1 MSDSF
6 VYGIHAVARF
16 IKQAP
21 ARCVALYCVDGRNP
35 RLLQLLDQA
44 RAAGVEVHLEKRE
57 RLTQLGGGDKHQGCL
72 LQILEAQTSVNF
84 AQCLDAI
91 NSDSLL
97 LVLDGVQDP
106 HNLGACLRSADACGV
121 DAVIIP
127 RDRAVKVNATVRK
140 VAAGGAESVPVI
152 EVTNLARCLKELK
165 QAGVWL
171 YGSSGDASDS
181 VYDHDY
187 SGPIALV
194 MGAEGSGLRRL
205 TMESCDHLISLP
217 MRGQVESLNVS
228 VATGICL
235 YEILRSR
242 EHLASQAKGKKQRP
256 G

>member
-1 MSDSF
+1 MSQSYL
-6 VYGIHAVARF
+6 YGFHAITRRLQ
-16 IKQAP
+16 KSP
-21 ARCVALYCVDGRNP
+21 ETCVRLLCLERRNP
-35 RLLQLLDQA
+35 RLLAVIDLARKSSISVKFESRELLDKLSDYQ
-44 RAAGVEVHLEKRE
+44 
-57 RLTQLGGGDKHQGCL
+57 KHQGCM
-72 LQILEAQTSVNF
+72 LEISASASNVLTFQELTQS
-84 AQCLDAI
+84 LDQQ
-91 NSDSLL
+91 SLI

-152 EVTNLARCLKELK
+152 EVTNLVRSLKELK
-165 QAGVWL
+165 QAGVWV
-171 YGSSGDASDS
+171 YGSSGEAPDS
-181 VYDHDY
+181 LYDHDY

-205 TMESCDHLISLP
+205 TMESCDHLIKLP

-242 EHLASQAKGKKQRP
+242 STSSAAS
-256 G
+256 

>member
-1 MSDSF
+1 MNERF
-6 VYGIHAVARF
+6 VYGIHAVTQF
-16 IKQAP
+16 LKQSP
-21 ARCVALYCVDGRNP
+21 DRCLALYSADRRNP
-35 RLLQLLDQA
+35 RLLELVEQA
-44 RAAGVEVHLEKRE
+44 RSAGVEVRMEKRE

-72 LQILEAQTSVNF
+72 LEIIDSTTTLSF
-84 AQCLDAI
+84 DQCLQAI
-91 NSDSLL
+91 NGNTLL

-127 RDRAVKVNATVRK
+127 RDRSVKVNATVRK

-152 EVTNLARCLKELK
+152 EVTNLVRSLKELK
-165 QAGVWL
+165 QAGVWV
-171 YGSSGDASDS
+171 YGSSGEAPDS
-181 VYDHDY
+181 LYDHDY

-205 TMESCDHLISLP
+205 TMESCDHLVKLP

-242 EHLASQAKGKKQRP
+242 STSSVAS
-256 G
+256 

>member
-1 MSDSF
+1 MSGGF
-6 VYGIHAVARF
+6 VFGIHAVARF

-21 ARCVALYCVDGRNP
+21 DRCDALYCAERRNP
-35 RLLQLLDQA
+35 RLLQLIEQA
-44 RAAGVEVHLEKRE
+44 RAAGIEVHLEKRE
-57 RLTQLGGGDKHQGCL
+57 RLTQLAGADKHQGCL
-72 LQILEAQTSVNF
+72 LQIQEAETTLDF
-84 AQCLDAI
+84 AQCLNEISA
-91 NSDSLL
+91 DSLL

-165 QAGVWL
+165 QAGVWI

-181 VYDHDY
+181 LYDHDY

-205 TMESCDHLISLP
+205 TMESCDHLIRLP

-242 EHLASQAKGKKQRP
+242 TNLTNQARGKGRQ
-256 G
+256 

>member
-1 MSDSF
+1 MNERF
-6 VYGIHAVARF
+6 VYGIHAVTQF
-16 IKQAP
+16 LKQSP
-21 ARCVALYCVDGRNP
+21 DRCLALYCADRRNP
-35 RLLQLLDQA
+35 RLLELVEQA
-44 RAAGVEVHLEKRE
+44 RSKGVEVRMEKRE

-72 LQILEAQTSVNF
+72 LEIIDSTTTLNF
-84 AQCLDAI
+84 DQCLQAI
-91 NSDSLL
+91 NANTLL

-127 RDRAVKVNATVRK
+127 RDRSVKVNATVRK

-152 EVTNLARCLKELK
+152 EVTNLVRSLKELK
-165 QAGVWL
+165 QAGVWV
-171 YGSSGDASDS
+171 YGSSGEAPDS
-181 VYDHDY
+181 LYDHDY

-205 TMESCDHLISLP
+205 TMESCDHLVKLP

-242 EHLASQAKGKKQRP
+242 STSSA
-256 G
+256 

>member
-1 MSDSF
+1 MSQSCI
-6 VYGIHAVARF
+6 YGIHAVSKRLERS
-16 IKQAP
+16 P
-21 ARCVALYCVDGRNP
+21 ETCVELICVEGRNP
-35 RLLQLLDQA
+35 RLRLMIDRARQCDLTVRFESKQVLDQLSD
-44 RAAGVEVHLEKRE
+44 GL
-57 RLTQLGGGDKHQGCL
+57 KHQGCVL
-72 LQILEAQTSVNF
+72 KISASTGRALTLEELIQNIRD
-84 AQCLDAI
+84 Q
-91 NSDSLL
+91 SLI

-165 QAGVWL
+165 QAGVWI
-171 YGSSGDASDS
+171 YGSSGDASGS
-181 VYDHDY
+181 LYDHDY

-205 TMESCDHLISLP
+205 TMESCDHLIRLP

-228 VATGICL
+228 VATGVCL

-242 EHLASQAKGKKQRP
+242 TK
-256 G
+256 

>member
-1 MSDSF
+1 MTESL
-6 VYGIHAVARF
+6 VYGIHAVTRRLQ
-16 IKQAP
+16 QAP
-21 ARCVALYCVDGRNP
+21 RQCIELLCADSRNP
-35 RLLQLLDQA
+35 RLLLLIELA
-44 RAAGVEVHLEKRE
+44 RNNGVAVRLESRE
-57 RLTQLGGGDKHQGCL
+57 QLTQIGGSRKNQGCVL
-72 LQILEAQTSVNF
+72 RTTESAPMMDF
-84 AQCLDAI
+84 EQCLNGIGA
-91 NSDSLL
+91 NSLI
-97 LVLDGVQDP
+97 LVLDGIQDP

-165 QAGVWL
+165 QAGVWI

-181 VYDHDY
+181 LYDHDY

-205 TMESCDHLISLP
+205 TMESCDHLIRLP
-217 MRGQVESLNVS
+217 MLGQVESLNVS

-242 EHLASQAKGKKQRP
+242 A
-256 G
+256 